1 MRVPSGP
8 REYPGSPGKQRQASI
23 SDGTNTQPGQGSPG
37 QGFRST
43 ARAFQR
49 NNADA
54 FYFNASGDSNP
65 HARLNSFGRSNLSDL
80 QYRNIATENLPLD
93 TSPTGTPTRPTLSG
107 RKASTGSGLV
117 ELDFLPDV
125 NFDDFQTSIKNYD
138 GTSPLLSDF
147 PAVDGGRIIPRDSY
161 EGMARPTF
169 GGLKE
174 QTQQKNG
181 VDGVSRTQS
190 LRQRLA
196 GGRQASGTQQQKDIA
211 SSSAKDSFRNRR
223 QSSMTAQQSVAA
235 ATGVPGGPAAAAA
248 GKPPRKS
255 VGPGILSSLGKS
267 SYNAQQPS
275 VTPSGELTS
284 LKPSLVRNA
293 SLSKAARR
301 TTIQP
306 SSSST
311 LSNTSDSTARVS
323 TLQATTQSRQNKVKS
338 LQPPPRSD
346 GGGSDPNT
354 PNKSSTNSSKGGNQR
369 AHTPS
374 SSGNRRQSLAASGR
388 ASGLGARTIS
398 PTDTR
403 RLKRISMMQV
413 PPLPTGP
420 SPGEEMPDPMSNLTY
435 AAATANNVS
444 ASTIAN
450 SSAPSKLPEL
460 PRLAQPSP
468 SLIPR
473 KTNSATPS
481 SARESPDATARQPFT
496 GGVSLSSKSSYQ
508 SLFDRSNTASTS
520 RLPTPRARINTSA
533 AGFASTTSTSSARDS
548 YTDSNAWSAG
558 EETEQFFDVPP
569 VPAIPKAYESPRDTE
584 HPPFFST
591 SLKSSQHA
599 FSADSVLGES
609 SRLADVAGLPTPRF
623 LPTPRT
629 SLDVPA
635 ETPRKRSG
643 EMTRPSHNRTNTLER
658 ANANGTLTAAGA
670 TSGATSGPALP
681 APPRTF
687 ARAQPDPTG
696 RRNVNLQPLRLPP
709 LNLMPL
715 NTRVAQSSGGL
726 SATQPR
732 PSQEIDSRDDFMS
745 FTTPEPKRG
754 MAKTPSTPMTAS
766 KATFFS
772 RSKSHD
778 DSQAGKNLRSSSSHF
793 ALRDVLGMDENG
805 NHLNMSTKWYNWGE
819 DSDTENYLQ
828 GGVPVPGRQQT
839 QQGRNAI
846 TPFSSGS
853 LPKNSGEFV
862 RNAGLRGRPSGE
874 YPQHSAGS
882 MEDEYSL
889 GLGGYD
895 GLPLNSSKRRTRA
908 QTNTTMNS
916 TKSGLS
922 TEMNLDSPS
931 EAEARTE
938 KKEAGGG
945 LRRKLSLGWRRS
957 SSKAATQGDDKA
969 SPKDD
974 ERQRSRL
981 QKRNAKND
989 VAAGGV
995 NEMPPPKLP
1004 ASATWS
1010 GDVPS
1015 LPSSARPSL
1024 DTARSHNKRKSQV
1037 PTSVSSI
1044 HLSDTGEQPQQQQ
1057 GATNGATGGVK
1068 TRSLHSEQPTPVT
1081 NSSSSN
1087 AARASSWGNLGT
1099 TLRPGAKPAGPQGP
1113 RHRLSP
1119 STISALV
1126 KDKDD
1131 LTADD
1136 EMQRLSRKRKDV
1148 DTAARESDELKKRAI
1163 ARSPVTAEHV
1173 LHDRSLTGGSMLNV
1187 FERGEIVDHE
1197 TDGIYFTGAKS
1208 ARKIIGT
1215 LAPSPN
1221 PSSNSGS
1228 GAGNKD
1234 GAGAG
1239 GSNNFGYDDERGDY
1253 NIVLGDHL
1261 AYRYEVVDVLGKGSF
1276 GQVVRCVDH
1285 KEGGVVAVKI
1295 IRNKKRFHQQALV
1308 EVGILGRLREWVRS
1322 HIPTLTCSFA
1332 STNTYHQDPD
1342 GSNATLS
1349 ITSSFYFRSHLCI
1362 VTPCLSINLYELIRA
1377 HNFVGFSLPLIRR
1390 FARQLL
1396 ACLCLLQTKRI
1407 IHCDLKPEN
1416 ILLCEGRKA
1425 DVRVIDFGSSCRE
1438 EEKVYTYIQSR
1449 FYRSPEV
1456 ILGSSYGLGIDMWSL
1471 GCILAELLTGY
1482 PIFPGENEQEQLAC
1496 IMEIFGPPDRHLV
1509 ERCTRKKLFFDSV
1522 GKPRVTVSSKGR
1534 RRRPSSKTL
1543 QQALKT
1549 EDEAFVDFVAR
1560 CLRWDPDRRIKPT
1573 DAITHPFIT
1582 NQPFHQRPGIPEE
1595 ARRAAKVRNTT
1606 AVPSISAASAQAI
1619 PSPVKRGPASSVNT
1633 FGQPPAVTPAR
1644 DRTRP
1649 LPETPQTAL
1658 RNGIPAPN
1666 PSQGSPIKAASNANR
1681 RHSTVATAGA
1691 AAMAGSKRASNGAVL
1706 AGQAPPGAVSQAPGG
1721 PSGNLAQIAA
1731 RESMGATNAGG
1742 GRWRG

>member
-8 REYPGSPGKQRQASI
+8 REYPGSPGKQRQTSI
-23 SDGTNTQPGQGSPG
+23 SDSTNTQSGQGSPG
-37 QGFRST
+37 QSFRST

-54 FYFNASGDSNP
+54 FFFNASENSNS

-93 TSPTGTPTRPTLSG
+93 TSPTDPPTRPSLGS
-107 RKASTGSGLV
+107 RKASAASGLV

-161 EGMARPTF
+161 EGMARPTY
-169 GGLKE
+169 GGVKE

-196 GGRQASGTQQQKDIA
+196 GGRQASAQQQKETA
-211 SSSAKDSFRNRR
+211 SSSVKDSFRNRR
-223 QSSMTAQQSVAA
+223 QSSITAQQSVAA
-235 ATGVPGGPAAAAA
+235 AAGVPGGPAAAAA
-248 GKPPRKS
+248 AKPPRKS
-255 VGPGILSSLGKS
+255 VGPGILSTLGKS
-267 SYNAQQPS
+267 SYNSQQPS
-275 VTPSGELTS
+275 VAQSGEPTS

-293 SLSKAARR
+293 SLSKASRR

-306 SSSST
+306 SSTST
-311 LSNTSDSTARVS
+311 LSGSADSTSRVS

-374 SSGNRRQSLAASGR
+374 SSGNRRQSMAASGR

-398 PTDTR
+398 PTDAR
-403 RLKRISMMQV
+403 RLKRISMMQA

-420 SPGEEMPDPMSNLTY
+420 TAGEEMPDPMSNLTY
-435 AAATANNVS
+435 AAATANNTSTNTIVS
-444 ASTIAN
+444 SSTASR
-450 SSAPSKLPEL
+450 LPEL

-481 SARESPDATARQPFT
+481 SARESPDASARQPFT

-508 SLFDRSNTASTS
+508 SLIDRSTNASTS

-533 AGFASTTSTSSARDS
+533 AGFSSNSTTSSARDA
-548 YTDSNAWSAG
+548 YGDSNAWSAG
-558 EETEQFFDVPP
+558 EETEEFFEVPP

-584 HPPFFST
+584 QPPFFST
-591 SLKSSQHA
+591 SLKSSQHSTSA
-599 FSADSVLGES
+599 FSADSMLGES
-609 SRLADVAGLPTPRF
+609 SRITDVGGLPTPRF

-629 SLDVPA
+629 SLDVPV

-643 EMTRPSHNRTNTLER
+643 EMTRPSHNRTSTLER
-658 ANANGTLTAAGA
+658 ANANSALHTAGA
-670 TSGATSGPALP
+670 TFGATSVPAQP
-681 APPRTF
+681 GPPRTV

-715 NTRVAQSSGGL
+715 NTRAAQNSLNSSGV

-745 FTTPEPKRG
+745 FTTPEPKRA

-778 DSQAGKNLRSSSSHF
+778 DTHAGKNLRSSSSHY

-805 NHLNMSTKWYNWGE
+805 NHLNLSTKWYNWGE
-819 DSDTENYLQ
+819 DSDTENFVQ
-828 GGVPVPGRQQT
+828 GGVPVPGRQQA

-853 LPKNSGEFV
+853 LPKNSGEFA
-862 RNAGLRGRPSGE
+862 RSAGLRGRPSGE

-882 MEDEYSL
+882 LEDEYSL
-889 GLGGYD
+889 ALGGYE
-895 GLPLNSSKRRTRA
+895 GLTFNSSKPRTRA

-922 TEMNLDSPS
+922 MEMSLDSPS
-931 EAEARTE
+931 EAEAKTE

-957 SSKAATQGDDKA
+957 SSKAAAHGDDKA

-981 QKRNAKND
+981 QKRSAKND
-989 VAAGGV
+989 AAGGG

-1044 HLSDTGEQPQQQQ
+1044 HLPDAGEQSQQQQ
-1057 GATNGATGGVK
+1057 AAANGGIGGVK

-1081 NSSSSN
+1081 NSTSSN

-1148 DTAARESDELKKRAI
+1148 DTAARESEDLKKRAI
-1163 ARSPVTAEHV
+1163 ACAPVSAEHV
-1173 LHDRSLTGGSMLNV
+1173 LHDRSLTGGSVLNV

-1197 TDGIYFTGAKS
+1197 KDGIYFTGSKS
-1208 ARKIIGT
+1208 ARKIIGS

-1228 GAGNKD
+1228 GAGSKD
-1234 GAGAG
+1234 AASAG

-1261 AYRYEVVDVLGKGSF
+1261 AYRYEVVDILGKGSF

-1308 EVGILGRLREWVRS
+1308 EVGILGRLREWV
-1322 HIPTLTCSFA
+1322 SFA
-1332 STNTYHQDPD
+1332 DYHTAYGKAATNT
-1342 GSNATLS
+1342 
-1349 ITSSFYFRSHLCI
+1349 
-1362 VTPCLSINLYELIRA
+1362 
-1377 HNFVGFSLPLIRR
+1377 
-1390 FARQLL
+1390 
-1396 ACLCLLQTKRI
+1396 
-1407 IHCDLKPEN
+1407 
-1416 ILLCEGRKA
+1416 
-1425 DVRVIDFGSSCRE
+1425 
-1438 EEKVYTYIQSR
+1438 
-1449 FYRSPEV
+1449 
-1456 ILGSSYGLGIDMWSL
+1456 
-1471 GCILAELLTGY
+1471 
-1482 PIFPGENEQEQLAC
+1482 
-1496 IMEIFGPPDRHLV
+1496 
-1509 ERCTRKKLFFDSV
+1509 FD
-1522 GKPRVTVSSKGR
+1522 
-1534 RRRPSSKTL
+1534 
-1543 QQALKT
+1543 
-1549 EDEAFVDFVAR
+1549 D
-1560 CLRWDPDRRIKPT
+1560 
-1573 DAITHPFIT
+1573 
-1582 NQPFHQRPGIPEE
+1582 
-1595 ARRAAKVRNTT
+1595 
-1606 AVPSISAASAQAI
+1606 
-1619 PSPVKRGPASSVNT
+1619 
-1633 FGQPPAVTPAR
+1633 
-1644 DRTRP
+1644 
-1649 LPETPQTAL
+1649 
-1658 RNGIPAPN
+1658 
-1666 PSQGSPIKAASNANR
+1666 
-1681 RHSTVATAGA
+1681 
-1691 AAMAGSKRASNGAVL
+1691 
-1706 AGQAPPGAVSQAPGG
+1706 
-1721 PSGNLAQIAA
+1721 
-1731 RESMGATNAGG
+1731 
-1742 GRWRG
+1742 

>member
-1 MRVPSGP
+1 MPPIAESNLVRRKFARTTTDPEPTFRKPSLPASATRPLPPQHSASATTASSRTGLERAPSFTKDSPRRRTALRENMRVPSGP
-8 REYPGSPGKQRQASI
+8 REYPGSPGKQRQISI
-23 SDGTNTQPGQGSPG
+23 SDSTNTNTQVGQDSPG
-37 QGFRST
+37 QSFRST

-54 FYFNASGDSNP
+54 FVFNASGNDKS
-65 HARLNSFGRSNLSDL
+65 HYRLNSFGRSNLSDL

-93 TSPTGTPTRPTLSG
+93 NSPTEPPPRPTFGS
-107 RKASTGSGLV
+107 RKGSSGSGLV
-117 ELDFLPDV
+117 DLDFLPDI

-161 EGMARPTF
+161 EGMAKATF
-169 GGLKE
+169 SGVKE

-196 GGRQASGTQQQKDIA
+196 GGRQASAAQQQKDVA
-211 SSSAKDSFRNRR
+211 STGVKDTFRNRR
-223 QSSMTAQQSVAA
+223 QSSITAQQAVAA
-235 ATGVPGGPAAAAA
+235 AATVPGGPAAAAA

-255 VGPGILSSLGKS
+255 IGPGILSSLGKS
-267 SYNAQQPS
+267 SYNSQQPS
-275 VTPSGELTS
+275 ITPSGDPTS
-284 LKPSLVRNA
+284 LKSSLVRNTSFNKA
-293 SLSKAARR
+293 SRR

-306 SSSST
+306 TTISST
-311 LSNTSDSTARVS
+311 TDSTSRIS

-346 GGGSDPNT
+346 GGSSEPNT
-354 PNKSSTNSSKGGNQR
+354 PGKSTASSSKGGNQR

-374 SSGNRRQSLAASGR
+374 SSGNRRQSTVASGR

-398 PTDTR
+398 PTDAR
-403 RLKRISMMQV
+403 RLKRISMMQA
-413 PPLPTGP
+413 PPIPTGP
-420 SPGEEMPDPMSNLTY
+420 SPGEEMPDPMSNLAY
-435 AAATANNVS
+435 AAAALNN
-444 ASTIAN
+444 ASTNTNA
-450 SSAPSKLPEL
+450 SSSTASKLPEL

-473 KTNSATPS
+473 KTSSATPS
-481 SARESPDATARQPFT
+481 SARESPDASARQPFT

-508 SLFDRSNTASTS
+508 SLTERSTNASTS

-533 AGFASTTSTSSARDS
+533 AGFTSTTSTSSARDS
-548 YTDSNAWSAG
+548 YTDGNAWTPG
-558 EETEQFFDVPP
+558 EETEEFFDVPP

-584 HPPFFST
+584 QPPFFST
-591 SLKSSQHA
+591 SLKSSQYSASA
-599 FSADSVLGES
+599 FSTESMLGES
-609 SRLADVAGLPTPRF
+609 SRTADVGGLPTPRF
-623 LPTPRT
+623 LPTPRG

-643 EMTRPSHNRTNTLER
+643 EMTRPSHNRTSTLER
-658 ANANGTLTAAGA
+658 ANANATSNTAGA
-670 TSGATSGPALP
+670 TSGATSVPVPP
-681 APPRTF
+681 APPRTV
-687 ARAQPDPTG
+687 ARAQPEPTG

-715 NTRVAQSSGGL
+715 NTRIGQNNTSSSTL

-766 KATFFS
+766 RATFFS
-772 RSKSHD
+772 RSKSND
-778 DSQAGKNLRSSSSHF
+778 DTQTGKALRSSSSHY

-805 NHLNMSTKWYNWGE
+805 NHLNLSTKWYNWGE
-819 DSDTENYLQ
+819 DSDTENLIQ
-828 GGVPVPGRQQT
+828 GGVPVPGRQQA

-853 LPKNSGEFV
+853 LPKSSGEYA

-874 YPQHSAGS
+874 YNQHSAGS
-882 MEDEYSL
+882 TEDEFSL
-889 GLGGYD
+889 GLGGFD
-895 GLPLNSSKRRTRA
+895 GLPLNAAKPRTRA

-922 TEMNLDSPS
+922 MEMNLDSPS
-931 EAEARTE
+931 EAEAKIE

-945 LRRKLSLGWRRS
+945 LRRKLSMGWRRS
-957 SSKAATQGDDKA
+957 SSKAATHGDDKA
-969 SPKDD
+969 SPKDE

-989 VAAGGV
+989 AAAS
-995 NEMPPPKLP
+995 EMPPPKLP

-1024 DTARSHNKRKSQV
+1024 DTARSHTKRKSQV

-1044 HLSDTGEQPQQQQ
+1044 HLPDAAEQPQS
-1057 GATNGATGGVK
+1057 ATNGVTGGVK

-1081 NSSSSN
+1081 NSSSST
-1087 AARASSWGNLGT
+1087 AARASSWGNLAT

-1113 RHRLSP
+1113 RHRLSH

-1148 DTAARESDELKKRAI
+1148 DTAARESEELKKRAI
-1163 ARSPVTAEHV
+1163 ARTPVTADHA
-1173 LHDRSLTGGSMLNV
+1173 LHDRSLTGGSSLNV

-1197 TDGIYFTGAKS
+1197 KDGIYFTGTKS
-1208 ARKIIGT
+1208 ARKIIGS
-1215 LAPSPN
+1215 LAPSSN
-1221 PSSNSGS
+1221 PSSNSSSIAGS
-1228 GAGNKD
+1228 KD

-1239 GSNNFGYDDERGDY
+1239 GSNNYGYDDERGDY

-1285 KEGGVVAVKI
+1285 KEGGIVAVKI

-1308 EVGILGRLREWVRS
+1308 EVGILGRLREWVS
-1322 HIPTLTCSFA
+1322 FTHI
-1332 STNTYHQDPD
+1332 TNT
-1342 GSNATLS
+1342 LS
-1349 ITSSFYFRSHLCI
+1349 RCNVRT
-1362 VTPCLSINLYELIRA
+1362 NM
-1377 HNFVGFSLPLIRR
+1377 
-1390 FARQLL
+1390 
-1396 ACLCLLQTKRI
+1396 
-1407 IHCDLKPEN
+1407 CD
-1416 ILLCEGRKA
+1416 R
-1425 DVRVIDFGSSCRE
+1425 
-1438 EEKVYTYIQSR
+1438 
-1449 FYRSPEV
+1449 
-1456 ILGSSYGLGIDMWSL
+1456 
-1471 GCILAELLTGY
+1471 
-1482 PIFPGENEQEQLAC
+1482 
-1496 IMEIFGPPDRHLV
+1496 
-1509 ERCTRKKLFFDSV
+1509 
-1522 GKPRVTVSSKGR
+1522 
-1534 RRRPSSKTL
+1534 
-1543 QQALKT
+1543 
-1549 EDEAFVDFVAR
+1549 
-1560 CLRWDPDRRIKPT
+1560 
-1573 DAITHPFIT
+1573 
-1582 NQPFHQRPGIPEE
+1582 
-1595 ARRAAKVRNTT
+1595 
-1606 AVPSISAASAQAI
+1606 
-1619 PSPVKRGPASSVNT
+1619 
-1633 FGQPPAVTPAR
+1633 
-1644 DRTRP
+1644 
-1649 LPETPQTAL
+1649 
-1658 RNGIPAPN
+1658 
-1666 PSQGSPIKAASNANR
+1666 
-1681 RHSTVATAGA
+1681 
-1691 AAMAGSKRASNGAVL
+1691 
-1706 AGQAPPGAVSQAPGG
+1706 
-1721 PSGNLAQIAA
+1721 
-1731 RESMGATNAGG
+1731 
-1742 GRWRG
+1742 